1 MIKEYY
7 QQKVKLNSMGI
18 LICKVLIDSNNSPDE
33 FVITDNGLKEYN
45 DIKEKINDIKTSS
58 VN

>member
-1 MIKEYY
+1 
-7 QQKVKLNSMGI
+7 MGI

-33 FVITDNGLKEYN
+33 FVITDNGLREYN